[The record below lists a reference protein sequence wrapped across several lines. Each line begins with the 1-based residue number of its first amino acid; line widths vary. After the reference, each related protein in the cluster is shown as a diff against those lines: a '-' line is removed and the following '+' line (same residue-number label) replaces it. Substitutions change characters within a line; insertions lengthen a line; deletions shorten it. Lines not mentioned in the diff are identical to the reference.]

1 MKLISFLLMSVSSFF
16 FWASQ
21 VIRPKKRGTLA
32 TEIEEGACL
41 KSGIFIEK
49 VKFNENISFLCA
61 NSQIGFFYKDYIYQN
76 ELVGR
81 LATKEEIDALFE
93 YLANKIDECEELA
106 RKLNAIQRGVQD
118 EQTIR

>member
-1 MKLISFLLMSVSSFF
+1 MKLISYLLMSVSSFF

-21 VIRPKKRGTLA
+21 KVRPKKRGLKAAGLEAGT
-32 TEIEEGACL
+32 CL
-41 KSGIFIEK
+41 HSGIFIEE
-49 VKFNENISFLCA
+49 VIFDGNTSFLCA
-61 NSQIGFFYKDYIYQN
+61 NSQIGFFYKDCIYRH

-106 RKLNAIQRGVQD
+106 RKLNAIQRGIQD
-118 EQTIR
+118 EQTI